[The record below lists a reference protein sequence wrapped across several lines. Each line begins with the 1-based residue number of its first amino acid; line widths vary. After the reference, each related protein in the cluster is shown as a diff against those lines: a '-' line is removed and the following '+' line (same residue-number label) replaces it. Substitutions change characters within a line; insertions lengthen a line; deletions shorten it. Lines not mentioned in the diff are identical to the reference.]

1 MSSAGGSENTRL
13 FGRDR
18 ECTAPLRPLDEAR
31 ARRSG
36 VLVVRGDAG
45 GGKSALLRYARDQAS
60 GFRVVHVAGVQSE
73 MELPYAGLHQLC
85 APLLNR
91 LERLPPPQRNALEVT
106 FGLRDDAAPDRFLTG
121 LAVLTLLADAADEQN
136 LLCLVDDVQWLD
148 RASLEVLTFAA
159 RRLVAEPIAVVLAM
173 REGADDHHLTDL
185 PTLTVSPLGDD
196 DARRVLLSTV
206 RGRLD
211 EHWRAWRSHEDR
223 YSARQRAQRGQIRRN
238 SPTGT
243 PQRLDPAALH

>member
-18 ECTAPLRPLDEAR
+18 ECTARLRPPDEAR

-36 VLVVRGDAG
+36 VLVVRGEAG
-45 GGKSALLRYARDQAS
+45 AGRTSDLHALRR
-60 GFRVVHVAGVQSE
+60 
-73 MELPYAGLHQLC
+73 
-85 APLLNR
+85 
-91 LERLPPPQRNALEVT
+91 ERA
-106 FGLRDDAAPDRFLTG
+106 DRFLTG
-121 LAVLTLLADAADEQN
+121 LAVLTLLADTADEQN
-136 LLCLVDDVQWLD
+136 LHCLVDDVQWLD

-159 RRLVAEPIAVVLAM
+159 RRLVTEPIAVVLAM

-238 SPTGT
+238 SPDWHTSVPG
-243 PQRLDPAALH
+243 PGHPALSVTSRVPLVIFGGKCVRS